1 MAALQRHAL
10 PFPRRFRWP
19 NQRFRWPNLA
29 GRLRSGRVLLA
40 LAAVLVL
47 AVALLRVNQ
56 FSHLT
61 STGYQIDSLT
71 QLRDAKQAENHQLE
85 ADVAQL
91 SSLAR
96 VDWEARVNLHM
107 VPATRRLYISVN
119 QPVPA
124 RETLPT
130 RFLPQQSGVAAA
142 PAQSDSNSIW
152 ERLLKLL
159 PFF

>member
-19 NQRFRWPNLA
+19 NLA
-29 GRLRSGRVLLA
+29 GRLRSGRALLA
-40 LAAVLVL
+40 LAIVLVL
-47 AVALLRVNQ
+47 AVALLQVNQ
-56 FSHLT
+56 FSRLT

-85 ADVAQL
+85 AQVAQL

-107 VPATRRLYISVN
+107 VPATRKLYISVN

-130 RFLPQQSGVAAA
+130 RFLPQGNVAAVA
-142 PAQSDSNSIW
+142 PAPSDSIW

-159 PFF
+159 PFH